1 MAKTS
6 GSTRKP
12 PPGGIEG
19 KDNPT
24 NYKGKITQVAG
35 IRDIKDER
43 ARLQVQRAVSEFE
56 KQYGLP
62 TQNVKIATLDGGVV
76 GLGGQDTVILNR
88 QFYDNSDKLIKAK
101 RAAYESKWSVPTTSP
116 LRHTVIHELAHAQWQ
131 SGRPGVPKGLTAGIQ
146 KLYERYRA
154 EVRKGNNPIG
164 KYATSNI
171 DEFWAEGIT
180 QATIGKKQSY
190 YSTRLKKLLK
200 KFGR

>member
-6 GSTRKP
+6 GSTRP
-12 PPGGIEG
+12 PKGGIEG
-19 KDNPT
+19 NDT
-24 NYKGKITQVAG
+24 NYKGKIENIAG

-43 ARLQVQRAVSEFE
+43 SRQQVQRAVSEFE

-62 TQNVKIATLDGGVV
+62 TQNVKIATLSPGVV
-76 GLGGQDTVILNR
+76 GIGGLDTVVLNR
-88 QFYDNSDKLIKAK
+88 RFYNDADRLIKAK
-101 RAAYESKWSVPTTSP
+101 RSAYESKWSVPTTSP

-131 SGRPGVPKGLTAGIQ
+131 SGRSGTPKGLTEGIQ
-146 KLYERYRA
+146 KLYARYRA
-154 EVRKGNNPIG
+154 DVKKGNNPIG

-200 KFGR
+200 KYGR